1 MTNPTTLQ
9 SPWRLPLFRRLW
21 YGTVII
27 SLANQCE
34 RLAAGWLV
42 LVETDSVFLT
52 AASFAIQKAPASLSA
67 PIAGDLS
74 DRIPRSRL
82 LAATALYKAVILIL
96 LGAVACTDTG
106 QIWPVFVLM
115 ALSGVGMSFE
125 TPSTQGLI
133 TDIVPREMSM
143 RAVAMQSTGA
153 RAVGA
158 LGSLGGGLL
167 IAGYGVPT
175 TLFTGAGIFLIGAVA
190 MTTMQVPEAQQQR
203 KRIVGKHIFR
213 DAAQGLVML
222 LHLNVVRTLLLTAF
236 VVEMFAFAYSAV
248 MPSLARDVLNVAA
261 DGLGTLNFMSGL
273 GAVIGVAVLSTFGVI
288 SRKGMLLIGVTVAF
302 GCTLILFGLSS
313 YFLLSLILVTG
324 VGAMAASFD
333 ALQWTLLQQ
342 HVPDDMRGRSIGG
355 WMFVVGFGWMG
366 QLALGAVAEFMGV
379 QWALAAAGILV
390 ILTGLAAY
398 ALSPMLRET

>member
-1 MTNPTTLQ
+1 M
-9 SPWRLPLFRRLW
+9 
-21 YGTVII
+21 
-27 SLANQCE
+27 
-34 RLAAGWLV
+34 

-67 PIAGDLS
+67 PVAGDLS

-82 LAATALYKAVILIL
+82 LAATALYKAIILIL
-96 LGAVACTDTG
+96 LGAVAYADTG
-106 QIWPVFVLM
+106 QIWPVFALM
-115 ALSGVGMSFE
+115 ALSGIGMSFE

-133 TDIVPREMSM
+133 TDIVPREMAM

-153 RAVGA
+153 RAIGA

-167 IAGYGVPT
+167 IAGFGVPV
-175 TLFTGAGIFLIGAVA
+175 TLFSGGGIFMIGFLA
-190 MTTMQVPEAQQQR
+190 MATMRVPAAQQQS
-203 KRIVGKHIFR
+203 KRIVGKYIFR

-222 LHLNVVRTLLLTAF
+222 LKLNVVRTLLLTAF

-248 MPSLARDVLNVAA
+248 MPSLARDVLHVAA

-273 GAVIGVAVLSTFGVI
+273 GAVIGVAVLSAFGDI

-302 GCTLILFGLSS
+302 GCTLILFGLSD
-313 YFLLSLILVTG
+313 YFLLSLVLVMG

-366 QLALGAVAEFMGV
+366 QLALGAVAEFIGV
-379 QWALAAAGILV
+379 QWALAAAGALV
-390 ILTGLAAY
+390 ILTGLVAY
-398 ALSPMLRET
+398 VLSPMLRET

>member
-1 MTNPTTLQ
+1 MTNPPIRQ
-9 SPWRLPLFRRLW
+9 SPWHLPLFRRLW

-67 PIAGDLS
+67 PVAGDLS

-82 LAATALYKAVILIL
+82 LAATAMFKAIILIL
-96 LGAVACTDTG
+96 LGAVAYVDTG

-115 ALSGVGMSFE
+115 ALSGIGMSFE

-133 TDIVPREMSM
+133 TDIVPREMAM

-153 RAVGA
+153 RAIGA

-167 IAGYGVPT
+167 IAGFGVPM
-175 TLFTGAGIFLIGAVA
+175 TLFAGSGIFLIGFLA
-190 MTTMQVPEAQQQR
+190 MASMRVPAAQQQS

-222 LHLNVVRTLLLTAF
+222 LKLNVVRALLLTAF
-236 VVEMFAFAYSAV
+236 VVEMFAFAYSAL
-248 MPSLARDVLNVAA
+248 MPSLARDVLHMAA

-273 GAVIGVAVLSTFGVI
+273 GAVIGVAVLSAFGDV
-288 SRKGMLLIGVTVAF
+288 SRKGMLLIGVTVIF
-302 GCTLILFGLSS
+302 GCTLISFGLSI
-313 YFLLSLILVTG
+313 YFLLSLVLVMG

-366 QLALGAVAEFMGV
+366 QLALGAVAEFIGV
-379 QWALAAAGILV
+379 QWALATAGGLV